1 MSFNSQSKFWV
12 GNSQDNRDIQFS
24 FNVFKTELI
33 YRLDTIKMQF
43 LELSKHLQITLIT
56 IIMFE
61 FKKNEF
67 DDSY

>member
-33 YRLDTIKMQF
+33 YRLDTIKM
-43 LELSKHLQITLIT
+43 
-56 IIMFE
+56 
-61 FKKNEF
+61 
-67 DDSY
+67 